1 MLGIKLL
8 WRNIMDDLLKDAIAD
23 AKAVRE
29 TALANAKIALEEAF
43 TPRIQSMLSNKIQS
57 EMEGEEEIPVADEEE
72 AGEEAPE
79 VAVEPE
85 VGEEVPADEL
95 EDPVV
100 ADEEEIPVEVPA
112 VADEEEEVPVAADE
126 EEIPV
131 AADEEEVPFEEPAI
145 ADEEGE
151 EDVIEI
157 NGVKYAPVVSEEEEE
172 HEAPVEEQEDE
183 DELDLESILRELED
197 EADDADVNEEYEEN
211 EVGDGLASDEVETAD
226 QADLA
231 ENDVSSDI
239 GDADNKVNDDAADS
253 SDIGQGSE
261 EPAAADAPA
270 AGHENSEDEEV
281 DDLVEVNGVKYAK
294 VKEQDDFEARNGDLE
309 EPEIGEGEDAEDI
322 DLEEILKALSEGDD
336 EDAEKAEEQVSK
348 LKSELGEHRKVVKYL
363 RGKLNEVNLLNA
375 KLLFTNKLF
384 RAHGLTNEQKLKVV
398 ETFDRATNL
407 REVKLVF
414 ATLAESFGSKTASKP
429 KPIKENKGSASKA
442 TASTKPKSTPKVIEE
457 GFDMK
462 QRFQKLANIL

>member
-1 MLGIKLL
+1 
-8 WRNIMDDLLKDAIAD
+8 MDDLLKDAIAD

-43 TPRIQSMLSNKIQS
+43 TPRIQSMLSQKIQS
-57 EMEGEEEIPVADEEE
+57 EMEGEEEVPAEEQVEEPEQPGIPEQEGEEE
-72 AGEEAPE
+72 EPE
-79 VAVEPE
+79 IAAEPE
-85 VGEEVPADEL
+85 VGEAPADEQ
-95 EDPVV
+95 EVPF
-100 ADEEEIPVEVPA
+100 EEPA

-131 AADEEEVPFEEPAI
+131 AADEEELPIEEPAI

-183 DELDLESILRELED
+183 DELDLESILKELED
-197 EADDADVNEEYEEN
+197 EADDEVNEEYEEN
-211 EVGDGLASDEVETAD
+211 EVGDGLSSDEAETAD

-270 AGHENSEDEEV
+270 AGQENKEDEVV
-281 DDLVEVNGVKYAK
+281 DDLVEVNGVKYQK

-414 ATLAESFGSKTASKP
+414 ATLAESFGSKTASTP
-429 KPIKENKGSASKA
+429 KPIKENKGTASKA

-462 QRFQKLANIL
+462 SRFQKLANIL

>member
-43 TPRIQSMLSNKIQS
+43 TPRIQSMLSQKIQS
-57 EMEGEEEIPVADEEE
+57 EMEGEEEAPADEQDEEPVAEEGE
-72 AGEEAPE
+72 EEAPE
-79 VAVEPE
+79 IAVEPE
-85 VGEEVPADEL
+85 EGEEIPADEQ
-95 EDPVV
+95 EV
-100 ADEEEIPVEVPA
+100 EIPVEEPA
-112 VADEEEEVPVAADE
+112 
-126 EEIPV
+126 I
-131 AADEEEVPFEEPAI
+131 ADEEEVPFEEPAI
-145 ADEEGE
+145 ADEEEVPFEEPAVEG

-157 NGVKYAPVVSEEEEE
+157 NGVKYAPVVSEEEHED
-172 HEAPVEEQEDE
+172 EAPVEEQEDE
-183 DELDLESILRELED
+183 IDELDLESILKELED
-197 EADDADVNEEYEEN
+197 EADDSEISEEYEES
-211 EVGDGLASDEVETAD
+211 EVGDGLDSDEVETAD
-226 QADLA
+226 EADLA

-239 GDADNKVNDDAADS
+239 GDADNKVNDEAGDS
-253 SDIGQGSE
+253 SDVGQGSE
-261 EPAAADAPA
+261 EPAAADAPDH
-270 AGHENSEDEEV
+270 GKENSEDEVV

-294 VKEQDDFEARNGDLE
+294 VKEQDEFEARNGDLE
-309 EPEIGEGEDAEDI
+309 VNEEDDI
-322 DLEEILKALSEGDD
+322 DLEEILKALSEGDE
-336 EDAEKAEEQVSK
+336 EDAEAAEEQVSK
-348 LKSELGEHRKVVKYL
+348 LTSELDEHRKVVKYL

-414 ATLAESFGSKTASKP
+414 STLAESFGSKTANASKP
-429 KPIKENKGSASKA
+429 KPIKENKGTASKA